1 MNAAEFAAKVRRRET
16 VVGYWIQLDSP
27 ASTERVARL
36 GYDYV
41 SLDAQHG
48 LFGYSGMLAALTA
61 IDAAG
66 RAVGL
71 VRVAANDATAIG
83 RALDAGAA
91 GVIAPLVNTAE
102 DAAAAVAAG
111 RYPPTGIR
119 SYGPAR
125 SSMRIGPT
133 PADAD
138 SAVVVLAMIETAAG
152 LENVDAIAAT
162 PGLDGLYIGP
172 SDLTIAVGGA
182 DPADPAVADAFEAA
196 LVRVRRA
203 CEANGL
209 AAGLHTSSG
218 QAATERIAE
227 GFTFVTVAGDLTH
240 LEAAAAAH
248 LAAVDRQRVTPSE
261 DSGNSEWEWIS
272 IDDVESGKQGT
283 SRLRIGVL
291 ASIAHRTPPRGYG
304 PWEQVASTLAEGL
317 VALGHDVTLFATA
330 DSLTAGR
337 LHAEAP
343 HGYEEDP
350 GVDVPGYDVKVYEG
364 LHNAAAFE
372 RADEFDVLSNQFDFL
387 PLTYSRLV
395 STPVVTTIHGFSSER
410 IVPVYRAY
418 DDIGHYVAISDAD
431 RHPDLTYDAT
441 IHHGI
446 DLSPFTFRDRPGD
459 YLLFL
464 GRIHPDKGTHR
475 AVEVARRAGLPL
487 VIAGIVQDRGLLPGA
502 RRAAPRTAPASRYVG
517 PVGPAERD
525 ALLGGALALLHLIGF
540 AEPFGLSVVESLA
553 TGTPVIAYP
562 LGSMPEIIRP
572 GRTGFL
578 VDDVDGAVEA
588 VGRVGSLSRRHCRD
602 DVEERFTAARMVADY
617 AELFARIASG
627 GPSAVSRSTSSGTST
642 KANRTDASLA
652 P

>member
-1 MNAAEFAAKVRRRET
+1 MP
-16 VVGYWIQLDSP
+16 VGSP
-27 ASTERVARL
+27 
-36 GYDYV
+36 G
-41 SLDAQHG
+41 Q
-48 LFGYSGMLAALTA
+48 
-61 IDAAG
+61 
-66 RAVGL
+66 
-71 VRVAANDATAIG
+71 
-83 RALDAGAA
+83 
-91 GVIAPLVNTAE
+91 E
-102 DAAAAVAAG
+102 DA
-111 RYPPTGIR
+111 RDLR
-119 SYGPAR
+119 W
-125 SSMRIGPT
+125 
-133 PADAD
+133 
-138 SAVVVLAMIETAAG
+138 
-152 LENVDAIAAT
+152 
-162 PGLDGLYIGP
+162 DGDDI
-172 SDLTIAVGGA
+172 
-182 DPADPAVADAFEAA
+182 
-196 LVRVRRA
+196 
-203 CEANGL
+203 
-209 AAGLHTSSG
+209 
-218 QAATERIAE
+218 
-227 GFTFVTVAGDLTH
+227 
-240 LEAAAAAH
+240 
-248 LAAVDRQRVTPSE
+248 
-261 DSGNSEWEWIS
+261 
-272 IDDVESGKQGT
+272 DVEGDA

-330 DSLTAGR
+330 DSLTTAR

-343 HGYEEDP
+343 RGYEEDP
-350 GVDVPGYDVKVYEG
+350 GVEAKVYEG

-372 RADEFDVLSNQFDFL
+372 RAGAFDVVSNQFDFM

-431 RHPDLTYDAT
+431 RHPDLTYAAT

-446 DLSPFTFRDRPGD
+446 DLSPFTFRDQPGD

-464 GRIHPDKGTHR
+464 GRIHPDKGTHQ

-487 VIAGIVQDRGLLPGA
+487 VIAGIVQDEGYFTELVAPHL
-502 RRAAPRTAPASRYVG
+502 AASDITYVG
-517 PVGPAERD
+517 PVEPAERD

-588 VGRVGSLSRRHCRD
+588 VGRVGSLSRRQCRD

-627 GPSAVSRSTSSGTST
+627 DPSASSRSTRSGMST